1 MPQKPQ
7 QELYPLHLLLPKLD
21 PKVIDQL
28 PAGNMPS
35 QVAILLQK

>member
-7 QELYPLHLLLPKLD
+7 QELYPLHLLLSKLD
-21 PKVIDQL
+21 PNVIDQL
-28 PAGNMPS
+28 PAAHAL